1 MTVWIVLH
9 GKTEAV
15 LTLTEPDV
23 RPVDQ
28 NDLIA
33 VRPLSHTAKAE
44 ADLNWLKDIESSEG
58 SYISEVYTTTNVN

>member
-1 MTVWIVLH
+1 MKLPLAEQAIIEAEKLRDYLLSPIHPDGIEVELVTAC

-15 LTLTEPDV
+15 LTLTEHDV

-33 VRPLSHTAKAE
+33 VRPLSHT
-44 ADLNWLKDIESSEG
+44 
-58 SYISEVYTTTNVN
+58 V